1 MLTSK
6 RLVVSLVI
14 ASLIL
19 VKTNRAVS
27 EENKFN
33 WEATC
38 DQVKDAAIPPSDKPA
53 PGEAKSLQ
61 GCSSE
66 DLYYG
71 ITRLADPEKARLCA
85 YVEFDQGDEKV
96 FGGSS
101 MLMTIYANGR
111 GGKRNFD
118 LALKFAC
125 RLDGAPAEMKGRIE
139 NLIAKKKANWKGSNF
154 SLCDDITSGFM
165 QGHCEAHHERFKA
178 AERKR
183 KTEELMAKWTET
195 DRKAFDHL
203 RKVADKYFD
212 LRSDAEVEQSGT
224 ARAAFSIEEHRSLE
238 DGFLA
243 LIESLESD
251 KLTVYSEKE
260 FKQAD
265 AKLNAV
271 YQKIQKTPDF
281 EYGTVTREGIKK
293 TQRAW
298 IAYRD
303 AWVSFA
309 TGKYDRVTP
318 ESIKTR
324 LSQTRTKM
332 LAAFLD

>member
-1 MLTSK
+1 MIGL
-6 RLVVSLVI
+6 LVLLKPYNSS
-14 ASLIL
+14 A
-19 VKTNRAVS
+19 
-27 EENKFN
+27 EEMKFN
-33 WEATC
+33 WEAVC
-38 DQVKDAAIPPSDKPA
+38 AQVKDLAIPPSDKPSA
-53 PGEAKSLQ
+53 GEAKSLE

-66 DLYYG
+66 DLYYS
-71 ITRLADPEKARLCA
+71 ISRAADPEKARLCA
-85 YVEFDQGDEKV
+85 YIEFDQGDEKV

-125 RLDGAPAEMKGRIE
+125 RLDGAPAEMEGRIE
-139 NLIAKKKANWKGSNF
+139 NLIEKKKANWKGSDF
-154 SLCDDITSGFM
+154 SLCNDITSGFM

-183 KTEELMAKWTET
+183 KAAELMAKWNEA
-195 DRKAFDHL
+195 DRKAFDRL
-203 RKVADKYFD
+203 RKAADKYFD
-212 LRSDAEVEQSGT
+212 LRSDEEVEQSGT

-238 DGFLA
+238 EGFLA
-243 LIESLESD
+243 LIESLEIG

-281 EYGTVTREGIKK
+281 EYGTVTKEGIKK

-309 TGKYDRVTP
+309 TGKYNRVTP

-332 LAAFLD
+332 LAAFLE